1 MNATKISKLENLKKV
16 VNRLNNLEGKEW
28 VKLTRSV
35 WIDDF
40 VFVSNNGDEA
50 MQTGILLSQAEP
62 RDDLKKRHPA
72 TFPEKD
78 VEKLISF
85 FTKEG
90 EVVFDPFMGTGSA
103 GIAAL
108 RLNRKF
114 IGIELYPEWF
124 EIAQKRIQK
133 EQSIFQKP
141 TYTLYL
147 GDSLEIMRK
156 KIQNDMV
163 DFIITSPPYWNIL
176 NKIDRKVK
184 KERLSQDLPTNYG
197 LNKNDLAYVSS
208 YQDFLEQLKIYF
220 FEMFKILKV
229 QKYIAVVV
237 SDFRH
242 KERYFLFHADIAN
255 LLEKVGFT
263 VQGLIILV
271 QNNKNLYAYG
281 YPTTFVPNINNQ
293 FVVIARK
300 IKK

>member
-1 MNATKISKLENLKKV
+1 MDATKISKFENLKKV

-35 WIDDF
+35 WLDDF

-85 FTKEG
+85 FTKEE
-90 EVVFDPFMGTGSA
+90 EVVLDPFMGTGSA

-141 TYTLYL
+141 NYTLYL

-156 KIQNDMV
+156 KIQNDTV

-197 LNKNDLAYVSS
+197 FNKNDLAYASN
-208 YQDFLEQLKIYF
+208 YQDFLERLKIYF

-300 IKK
+300 VKK